1 MPKTK
6 RIKVIFDTNWY
17 ISVCINRNSRR
28 RFYNHIVKT
37 NRFEIYYSNELLTEF
52 QTVIIRPKFRK
63 YLSLSQANRLMGL
76 FLPHLK
82 KTASLHYEGVRD
94 VKDNYLI
101 GMCKS
106 CKPDFLVTGD
116 SDLLVLE
123 TFEETTILTMTQFLQ
138 ILPLLI

>member
-1 MPKTK
+1 
-6 RIKVIFDTNWY
+6 V
-17 ISVCINRNSRR
+17 SVCINRNSRR
-28 RFYNHIVKT
+28 RFYNHIIKT
-37 NRFEIYYSNELLTEF
+37 NRFEIYYSNKLLTEF

-63 YLSLSQANRLMGL
+63 YLTLAQANRLMGL
-76 FLPHLK
+76 FLPYLK
-82 KTASLHYEGVRD
+82 KTKSLHFEGVRD